1 MLSNV
6 AVIGA
11 GVSGLTAAYALKKIG
26 IEVDVFER
34 SESIK
39 EFGAGI
45 TLSKNAT
52 ILLED
57 IGLMDS
63 LSSKGCHPMGS
74 YIRDYKKAK
83 VIKSKRLDK
92 NFITLDRRDLVATL
106 ATRLEDIGVSIH
118 FDSEI
123 KSIDP
128 TAGEISISNH
138 EKKSY
143 DLILICDGIKSSLRG
158 SYFDNQQPQFTNYV
172 AWRGMTTIEN
182 LPKYE
187 GSDKVNVYYGPG
199 GHCVHYPT
207 GRDNLI
213 NFIAIEHNKIWSEES
228 WKIEGS
234 KSEFLNCFEGW
245 NEDLL
250 SMFSSAQEVY
260 KWGIFERPLP
270 KTLYRDKCVLLGDA
284 AHPMVPFLGQ
294 GGCLA
299 IEDAYCLMSL
309 LMEEKDINVVLGQY
323 DKLRNRR
330 GSWIQ
335 KRSKFQ
341 GIFNH
346 VSNPS
351 LAMIRNFIT
360 KLIMNNSVNRLH
372 SYDLIKE
379 ISKLKTL

>member
-106 ATRLEDIGVSIH
+106 ATRLEDIGCSIH

-260 KWGIFERPLP
+260 KWGIFERSLP